1 MIKKIFNYFKK
12 KERKINLIKF
22 HLIANQYNGVIG
34 WQAND
39 LETLYPA
46 ISVYSKPVKG
56 EDTWQREG
64 ELKK

>member
-1 MIKKIFNYFKK
+1 MN
-12 KERKINLIKF
+12 
-22 HLIANQYNGVIG
+22 NQYNGVIG

-39 LETLYPA
+39 HKTLYPA
-46 ISVYSKPVKG
+46 TGVYTKPVRG

>member
-1 MIKKIFNYFKK
+1 MNKFFNFFRKK
-12 KERKINLIKF
+12 KRRIDLIKF

-46 ISVYSKPVKG
+46 Y
-56 EDTWQREG
+56 
-64 ELKK
+64 

>member
-1 MIKKIFNYFKK
+1 MNKFFNFFRKK
-12 KERKINLIKF
+12 KKRIDLIKF

-46 ISVYSKPVKG
+46 IGVYSKPVKG

>member
-1 MIKKIFNYFKK
+1 M
-12 KERKINLIKF
+12 
-22 HLIANQYNGVIG
+22 ANQYNGVIG

-46 ISVYSKPVKG
+46 TGVYSKPVRG

>member
-1 MIKKIFNYFKK
+1 MKKVFNYFRKK
-12 KERKINLIKF
+12 QPSLIWVHIIN
-22 HLIANQYNGVIG
+22 NQYNGVIG

-46 ISVYSKPVKG
+46 TGVYSKPVRG